1 MMMPKFLLL
10 AYILVKFK
18 WTEGSENSNNF
29 TVHDIIM
36 EVQITITL
44 QSGAKI
50 CRGFDGQK
58 SRCQQASMSKIVA
71 IKIFSKIKKAQNFSG
86 KVHNKELQTYPTFQV
101 R

>member
-10 AYILVKFK
+10 SYILVKFK
-18 WTEGSENSNNF
+18 STERSENSNNF

-50 CRGFDGQK
+50 FRGFDGQK

-71 IKIFSKIKKAQNFSG
+71 VKNIFKDQESSKFFWQG
-86 KVHNKELQTYPTFQV
+86 P
-101 R
+101 